1 VAKVRKVP
9 CLVYSRVV
17 GFLTATQYW
26 NAGKKAEWKDR
37 KTYTPPGVSALAA
50 REGLKPSEAPPSRL
64 PEQRVAHKDS
74 DMPLTFVL
82 RGIDGMT

>member
-37 KTYTPPGVSALAA
+37 KTYTTPSVGGLAQK
-50 REGLKPSEAPPSRL
+50 GDSRL
-64 PEQRVAHKDS
+64 SEKPEATRPEQRVSHRDS
-74 DMPLTFVL
+74 DMPLTFIL
-82 RGIDGMT
+82 RDVGKL